1 MNVDAVQ
8 LASNFASLDVQPFE
22 FRYNQKL
29 SMIASKTS
37 AIGKVKTALQ
47 SLENKIYEFTKSS
60 SSLTQ
65 TSTLCN
71 RWLPIIKWF
80 LMPIRL
86 IQMM

>member
-1 MNVDAVQ
+1 MNVDATQ
-8 LASNFASLDVQPFE
+8 LASNFASLEVQPFE

-47 SLENKIYEFTKSS
+47 TLENKIYEFTKPG
-60 SSLTQ
+60 SSLT
-65 TSTLCN
+65 
-71 RWLPIIKWF
+71 PIIKWF
-80 LMPIRL
+80 LMPTRS